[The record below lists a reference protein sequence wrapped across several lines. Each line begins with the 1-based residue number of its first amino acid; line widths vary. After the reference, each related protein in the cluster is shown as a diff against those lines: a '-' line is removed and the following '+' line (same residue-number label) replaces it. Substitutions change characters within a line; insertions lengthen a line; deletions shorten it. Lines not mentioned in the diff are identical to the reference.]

1 VNSVP
6 TPEKIPEM
14 SVSQTCSAWLSKVLP
29 SQLVDAL
36 RELMM
41 MEHAAF
47 VELTKFKIHP
57 IQEDV

>member
-1 VNSVP
+1 
-6 TPEKIPEM
+6 M
-14 SVSQTCSAWLSKVLP
+14 SVSQTSSAWLSKVQP

-47 VELTKFKIHP
+47 VELTKFKIQP